1 MSTPRTARS
10 SQTARDE
17 ADLDQADL
25 DQAGLDQ
32 VVRAVEGAM
41 TELFRLASSRRV
53 HDERRRRSGTDL
65 SRTEWELLRRVDDLG
80 PVRVSRL
87 AALVDLSPAVTSRA
101 LGSLE
106 SDGLVRRAAT
116 PGDGR
121 GVSFRSTARGRRVR
135 ARFQATM
142 LDELATVLRAWTSE
156 DRAVLAEVLPRLV
169 ADLRSA

>member
-1 MSTPRTARS
+1 MSARG
-10 SQTARDE
+10 AGGPGP
-17 ADLDQADL
+17 DLDDA
-25 DQAGLDQ
+25 
-32 VVRAVEGAM
+32 VHAVEAAM

-53 HDERRRRSGTDL
+53 HEERQRRSGTTL

-106 SDGLVRRAAT
+106 AAGLVRRAAT

-121 GVSFRSTARGRRVR
+121 GVSFSCTAAGEQAR
-135 ARFQATM
+135 ARFQDTM
-142 LDELATVLRAWTSE
+142 FDELATVLARWSAS
-156 DRAVLAEVLPRLV
+156 DRAVLADVLPRLV
-169 ADLRSA
+169 GELRGD

>member
-1 MSTPRTARS
+1 MSTERRTRS
-10 SQTARDE
+10 STAAREESAREESGRDE
-17 ADLDQADL
+17 A
-25 DQAGLDQ
+25 GLDDAVQ
-32 VVRAVEGAM
+32 AVEGAM

-53 HDERRRRSGTDL
+53 HDERQRRSGTDL

-121 GVSFRSTARGRRVR
+121 GVSFRSTASGRRVR

-142 LDELATVLRAWTSE
+142 LDELATVLQAWSPK